1 MLTLTGTLLA
11 GKYRVG
17 NRLGG
22 GGMGEVYEGVQE
34 DLGRKVA
41 IKVMSG
47 PMAND
52 PQLLARFQLE
62 AKAVAALGHPHIVAV
77 TDFQDNPNEPPFIV
91 MERLVGE
98 SLGELLEREPMVEP
112 ARACRIAEQTL
123 SALAAAHEAGLVHR
137 DVKPDNIFLCRTDTN
152 AEIVKL
158 LDFGVAKAMEAQPH
172 GKLTSTG
179 AIVGTLVY
187 MAPEQARGESID
199 ARADV
204 YAIGACLYHMLAGQP
219 PFPPV
224 NAARLLSAVC
234 NEAPTPL
241 GAMRPDLD
249 GGLVA
254 LVSRAMA
261 RDMNHRFVSARAM
274 MGAIGAYL
282 RGEAS
287 SMSRG
292 PITDPMSATALARP
306 SMSSPTGMPAPF
318 SGAPST
324 GPRHTPQPAPYGTPN
339 PMSPVMAPYSPHPQT
354 PNPMPMSPYAHPGS
368 GGGVVV
374 PPYAPAASMPP
385 PRRSGALVAIT
396 VLMIL
401 VAGGAVA
408 GAGYMYSKSKT
419 PAPTA
424 QATTAAPPPVDLVAG
439 TAQGNGTD
447 ITSLAPTSTAS
458 GTTPMHI
465 VVPNGTGM
473 NVINTPPLPTV
484 TATSTVAGGGS
495 YASYAAQ
502 MSKSFQSGDGKTCL
516 DAYDKM
522 KAFPEFDA
530 TTWSMMHG
538 YCLMQGG
545 RCDEGRKAVRDYYAR
560 PVANPMLATSPTQ
573 VETNVSAVAMMY
585 CPPSQLS
592 PGERAQRAQT
602 LIYRNQGDKAAAAR
616 YADEIATQLPQVPR
630 GTEDERRKVSGL
642 EYAVG
647 KAYADVGRCN
657 ESKNHF
663 RAQCSISSPANIDAC
678 ANGILNG
685 TPCKGT
691 P

>member
-1 MLTLTGTLLA
+1 VLTLTGTLLA

-22 GGMGEVYEGVQE
+22 GGMGEVYEGIQE

-91 MERLVGE
+91 MERLIGE
-98 SLGELLEREPMVEP
+98 SLGELLEREPMVDP
-112 ARACRIAEQTL
+112 ARTARIAEQTL

-187 MAPEQARGESID
+187 MAPEQARGEPID

-204 YAIGACLYHMLAGQP
+204 YALGACMYHMLAGQP
-219 PFPPV
+219 PFPAV

-249 GGLVA
+249 GGLVGI
-254 LVSRAMA
+254 VTRAMA
-261 RDMNHRFVSARAM
+261 RDMNHRFISARAM
-274 MGAIGAYL
+274 MGAIGAFM
-282 RGEAS
+282 RGES
-287 SMSRG
+287 
-292 PITDPMSATALARP
+292 PITDPMSATALAP
-306 SMSSPTGMPAPF
+306 SGLGMTGAPAPF

-324 GPRHTPQPAPYGTPN
+324 GPRHTPQPVYHTPQPAYGTPN
-339 PMSPVMAPYSPHPQT
+339 PMP
-354 PNPMPMSPYAHPGS
+354 PMSPYAHPGS

-385 PRRSGALVAIT
+385 PRRSGAALVLVT
-396 VLMIL
+396 LMVL
-401 VAGGAVA
+401 VAGAAVA
-408 GAGYMYSKSKT
+408 GAGWMYTKSKR
-419 PAPTA
+419 PI
-424 QATTAAPPPVDLVAG
+424 ATTPPVTTAPPQVDLVAAN
-439 TAQGNGTD
+439 AQGVD
-447 ITSLAPTSTAS
+447 SLPSLAPTSSTSDAPRLVVPTPT
-458 GTTPMHI
+458 GTT
-465 VVPNGTGM
+465 
-473 NVINTPPLPTV
+473 VINPIPTI
-484 TATSTVAGGGS
+484 ATTGTSSSLGGS
-495 YASYAAQ
+495 YAQLAGQ
-502 MSKSFQSGDGKTCL
+502 MSKSFQAGDGKGCL
-516 DAYDKM
+516 DAYDRM
-522 KAFPEFDA
+522 KGAPEFDA
-530 TTWSMMHG
+530 STWSMMRG
-538 YCLMQGG
+538 YCLMEAG
-545 RCDEGRKAVRDYYAR
+545 RCDEGRRSVRDYYAK
-560 PVANPMLATSPTQ
+560 PNPNPMLAMSQTQ
-573 VETNVSAVAMMY
+573 VDQSVSALAQMY
-585 CPPSQLS
+585 CPPAQLA
-592 PGERAQRAQT
+592 PAERAQRAQT
-602 LIYRNQGDKAAAAR
+602 LLYKAQGSHDTATAAR
-616 YADEIATQLPQVPR
+616 YADEIARQIPSLPR
-630 GTEDERRKVSGL
+630 GTDDERRKISGY

-647 KAYADVGRCN
+647 KAYGDAGRCS
-657 ESKNHF
+657 EAKNHF
-663 RAQCSISSPANIDAC
+663 RSQCSINSPQNVDNC
-678 ANGILNG
+678 SNGLLNG
-685 TPCKGT
+685 TACKGT

>member
-1 MLTLTGTLLA
+1 VLTLTGTLLA

-22 GGMGEVYEGVQE
+22 GGMGEVYEGIQE

-77 TDFQDNPNEPPFIV
+77 TDFQDNQGEPPFIV

-98 SLGELLEREPMVEP
+98 SLGELLEREPMVDP
-112 ARACRIAEQTL
+112 TRAVRIAEQTL

-158 LDFGVAKAMEAQPH
+158 LDFGVAKAMESQPH

-187 MAPEQARGESID
+187 MAPEQARGEPID

-204 YAIGACLYHMLAGQP
+204 YALGACLYHMLAGQP
-219 PFPPV
+219 PFPAV

-249 GGLVA
+249 GGLVGIVA
-254 LVSRAMA
+254 RAMA
-261 RDMNHRFVSARAM
+261 RDMNHRFISARAM
-274 MGAIGAYL
+274 MGAIGAFL
-282 RGEAS
+282 RGES
-287 SMSRG
+287 
-292 PITDPMSATALARP
+292 PLTDPMSATQFAP
-306 SMSSPTGMPAPF
+306 SSPTGIPSPY

-324 GPRHTPQPAPYGTPN
+324 GPRHTPQPLT
-339 PMSPVMAPYSPHPQT
+339 PHPISPYAPQNVT

-385 PRRSGALVAIT
+385 PRRSGALFAFAMFMV
-396 VLMIL
+396 L
-401 VAGGAVA
+401 VAGAAVA
-408 GAGYMYSKSKT
+408 GAGWMYAKSKKPAVAST
-419 PAPTA
+419 APT
-424 QATTAAPPPVDLVAG
+424 TTAPPQVDLVAAN
-439 TAQGNGTD
+439 TAEGAQYNTQ
-447 ITSLAPTSTAS
+447 LAPTAS
-458 GTTPMHI
+458 ASNAPRILIPTPTGTT
-465 VVPNGTGM
+465 
-473 NVINTPPLPTV
+473 VINTPPIPTI
-484 TATSTVAGGGS
+484 ANTSTSSATGGS
-495 YASYAAQ
+495 YAQLAGQ
-502 MSKSFQSGDGKTCL
+502 MSKSFQAGDGKGCL

-522 KAFPEFDA
+522 KGMPEFDA
-530 TTWSMMHG
+530 NTWSMMRG
-538 YCLMQGG
+538 YCLMEAG
-545 RCDEGRKAVRDYYAR
+545 RCSEGRQSVRDYYAHTNAN
-560 PVANPMLATSPTQ
+560 PNPMLATPATQ
-573 VETNVSAVAMMY
+573 VETTVSALAQTY
-585 CPPSQLS
+585 CPPSQLQ

-602 LIYRNQGDKAAAAR
+602 LLYKAQSAHDTAGAAR
-616 YADEIATQLPQVPR
+616 YADEISQQLSALPR
-630 GTEDERRKVSGL
+630 GTDDERRKIVGY
-642 EYAVG
+642 EYAIG
-647 KAYADVGRCN
+647 KAYGDVNRCAEARSHFHTECALNGSGNADT
-657 ESKNHF
+657 
-663 RAQCSISSPANIDAC
+663 C
-678 ANGILNG
+678 ANSLMNQTSCKS
-685 TPCKGT
+685 TP
-691 P
+691 

>member
-1 MLTLTGTLLA
+1 VLTLTGTLLA

-112 ARACRIAEQTL
+112 GRACRIAEQTL

-187 MAPEQARGESID
+187 MAPEQARGEPID

-204 YAIGACLYHMLAGQP
+204 YALGACLYHMLAGQP

-234 NEAPTPL
+234 NESPTPL
-241 GAMRPDLD
+241 GAMRPDID
-249 GGLVA
+249 GGLVGIVA
-254 LVSRAMA
+254 RAMA
-261 RDMNHRFVSARAM
+261 REANHRFISARAM

-282 RGEAS
+282 RGEA
-287 SMSRG
+287 
-292 PITDPMSATALARP
+292 PITDPMSATALAP
-306 SMSSPTGMPAPF
+306 SGLGITGAPAPF

-324 GPRHTPQPAPYGTPN
+324 GPRHTPHPRTPQPIQYVTPN
-339 PMSPVMAPYSPHPQT
+339 PMHAT

-374 PPYAPAASMPP
+374 PPYAQAASMPP
-385 PRRSGALVAIT
+385 PRRSGAMVLAAVFLVLI
-396 VLMIL
+396 
-401 VAGGAVA
+401 A
-408 GAGYMYSKSKT
+408 GAGVAAAGFMYVKSKKPT
-419 PAPTA
+419 PTA
-424 QATTAAPPPVDLVAG
+424 QTATTAPPQVDLVAANTAEG
-439 TAQGNGTD
+439 AHYDIPQLSPTASASSTAQ
-447 ITSLAPTSTAS
+447 
-458 GTTPMHI
+458 HI
-465 VVPNGTGM
+465 VIPGPTGTS
-473 NVINTPPLPTV
+473 VINTPPIPTV
-484 TATSTVAGGGS
+484 ANTSTTATGTS
-495 YASYAAQ
+495 YAQLAGQ
-502 MSKSFQSGDGKTCL
+502 MSKSFQAGDGKGCL

-522 KAFPEFDA
+522 KGLPEFDA
-530 TTWSMMHG
+530 STWSMMRG
-538 YCLMQGG
+538 YCLMEAG
-545 RCDEGRKAVRDYYAR
+545 RCTEGRQSVRDYYAK
-560 PVANPMLATSPTQ
+560 PNPNPMLATSPQQ
-573 VETNVSAVAMMY
+573 VETTVSALAQTY
-585 CPPSQLS
+585 CQPSQLTA
-592 PGERAQRAQT
+592 PERAQRAQT
-602 LIYRNQGDKAAAAR
+602 LLYKAQSSHDTAGAAR
-616 YADEIATQLPQVPR
+616 YADEISQQLSSLPR
-630 GTEDERRKVSGL
+630 GTDDERRKVAGY
-642 EYAVG
+642 EYAIG
-647 KAYADVGRCN
+647 KAYGDAGRCN
-657 ESKNHF
+657 EAKNHF
-663 RAQCSISSPANIDAC
+663 RTQCMMNTASNVDTC
-678 ANGILNG
+678 ANSLLNG
-685 TPCKGT
+685 TTCKAT